1 MTLLNGKELSQT
13 IADEVAE
20 EVSAIVNNGSRAPH
34 LAALLIGD
42 NPASRS
48 YVGNK
53 IKLCERVG
61 FKSTLIQKPED
72 ISEIEVLDIIQ
83 SLNQD
88 DTLDGFIVQLP
99 LPRHID
105 ADKVLLAIDPAKDV
119 DGFHPQN
126 IGRMTLGLS
135 CYKPATPFGILMLL
149 ERYGIET
156 SGQHCVVLGRSH
168 IVGTPISILLSR
180 RGYPGDATVTL
191 THSKTKDLKGI
202 VKTADIVIAAL
213 GISHFVKKDWIKPGA
228 CIIDVGINKIDDSSR
243 KRGYRLVGDVD
254 FDEVSKVAG
263 AITPVPGGVG
273 PMTVMALIVNTLQAY
288 RQHQQKEN

>member
-13 IADEVAE
+13 IASEIAE
-20 EVSAIVNNGSRAPH
+20 EVNQLTEAGHRPPH

-53 IKLCERVG
+53 IKLCEKVG
-61 FKSTLIQKPED
+61 FRSTLIQKPED
-72 ISEIEVLDIIQ
+72 ISELEVLDIIQ
-83 SLNQD
+83 DLNND
-88 DTLDGFIVQLP
+88 DELDGFIVQLP

-105 ADKVLLAIDPAKDV
+105 ADKILLAIDPQKDV

-126 IGRMTLGLS
+126 IGRMTLGLP
-135 CYKPATPFGILMLL
+135 CYKPATPYGILMLL

-156 SGQHCVVLGRSH
+156 SGKHCVVLGRSH

-191 THSKTKDLKGI
+191 THSKTKGLEDI
-202 VKTADIVIAAL
+202 VRTADIVIAAL
-213 GISHFVKKDWIKPGA
+213 GISEFVKKDWIKPGA
-228 CIIDVGINKIDDSSR
+228 CIIDVGINKKDDPSK

-254 FDEVSKVAG
+254 FEGVSQVAG

-273 PMTVMALIVNTLQAY
+273 PMTVMALIVNTLQAF
-288 RQHQQKEN
+288 KISKTNT